1 MAASTGRHSVPPP
14 HGGRA
19 ANLSAGQAVL
29 LGLLTLCW
37 GFNWPMM
44 KVGVA
49 EVPPLTFRAASLLL
63 GVPVLGCALAL
74 LKVPFAVPRRHWP
87 ELLWLSLTNMLIWH
101 VCIIIAVKA
110 LPSGR
115 AAILAYTMPVFSAV
129 IGAWLFQ
136 ASLSAPA
143 WLGVAAAALGV
154 LLLLWH
160 ELTGLAGSP
169 AGVLIVLPAAATWA
183 LGTHMLRRTRICL
196 PTLTLTFWMT
206 LLTSIAVLVLVLVL
220 ALSLEQPP
228 LHSPPALAWF
238 AIGYNAVLIFGFAHA
253 AWFELARSLP
263 PVASTLSVMLIP
275 ILGVCSGA
283 FFIGEVPQWQDGAA
297 VALMVLAIAAVL
309 WPQSEA

>member
-1 MAASTGRHSVPPP
+1 MAANTGRHSVPPP

-19 ANLSAGQAVL
+19 ASLSAGQAVL

-87 ELLWLSLTNMLIWH
+87 ELLLLTLTNMLIWH

-129 IGAWLFQ
+129 IGAWLFHV
-136 ASLSAPA
+136 SLTAHA

-183 LGTHMLRRTRICL
+183 LGTHLLRRTSICL
-196 PTLTLTFWMT
+196 PTLTLAFWMT
-206 LLTSIAVLVLVLVL
+206 LLTSIAVLVL
-220 ALSLEQPP
+220 ALSLERPP
-228 LHSPPALAWF
+228 LHAPPALAWF
-238 AIGYNAVLIFGFAHA
+238 ALVYNAVLIFGFAHA

-263 PVASTLSVMLIP
+263 PVASTVSVMLIP
-275 ILGVCSGA
+275 VLGVFSGA
-283 FFIGEVPQWQDGAA
+283 FFLGEVLHWQDGAA

-309 WPQSEA
+309 WPRSEA

>member
-1 MAASTGRHSVPPP
+1 MVANTDRHSVPPP

-19 ANLSAGQAVL
+19 ASLSAGQAVL

-87 ELLWLSLTNMLIWH
+87 QLLFLTLTNMLIWH

-129 IGAWLFQ
+129 IGVWLFH
-136 ASLSAPA
+136 ASLTAHA

-169 AGVLIVLPAAATWA
+169 AGALIVLPAAATWA
-183 LGTHMLRRTRICL
+183 LGTQLLRRTRICL

-206 LLTSIAVLVLVLVL
+206 LLTYIAVLVL
-220 ALSLEQPP
+220 ALSLERLP
-228 LHSPPALAWF
+228 LHTPPASAWF
-238 AIGYNAVLIFGFAHA
+238 ALVYNAVLIFGFAHA

-263 PVASTLSVMLIP
+263 PVASTLSVMMIP
-275 ILGVCSGA
+275 VLGVLSGG
-283 FFIGEVPQWQDGAA
+283 FFLGEVLHWQDGAA
-297 VALMVLAIAAVL
+297 VALMVVAIAAVL
-309 WPQSEA
+309 WPRSEE